1 MSVSLRP
8 PAHGPGA
15 PQRPIDT
22 VWQWLSTTDHKQIGI
37 LYLVTSLAMFF
48 VAGFEAMLIRL
59 QLFGPALHVLGPD
72 TYNHMMTM
80 HGTSMI
86 FLVIIP
92 ALTGFGNYFLPLML
106 GARDMAFP
114 RLNAIGY
121 WLYPLGGL
129 LLYAQFIWG
138 PPAQAGWTGYPPL
151 TDRSFSP
158 GFGTDLWILG
168 LHMLGLSSILSGLNM
183 VVTILN
189 LRAPGMRLN
198 VMPIF
203 AWGWLVT
210 GWLQVMATPLLA
222 GVLTMLLFDRNFG
235 THFFGPAG
243 GGDPLLWQ
251 HLFWAYSHPAVYIMI
266 LPAFGMISEII
277 PVFSRKPLFGYLAIA
292 YSSVAIAVLGFLVWA
307 HHMFQTGIDVRVR
320 LAIMVTTM
328 LIAVPTGV
336 KVFSWLATIW
346 GGDLQLR
353 VAMLFAISFVAFF
366 LIGGLSGIFLA
377 AVPVDV
383 AVNNT
388 YFVVAHLHYVLF
400 AGSVIGLMSALYYWF
415 PKMSGRMLNERLGQ
429 WHFWLTIIGM
439 NVAFFPMHFLG
450 LMGMPRRIA
459 TYATVFTVWN
469 RVSSLGA
476 FLLGAAQVLVLVN
489 LWQSLRHGTTAPE
502 DPWDGHTLEWT
513 VSSPPPQENFAE
525 IPELVA

>member
-1 MSVSLRP
+1 MATSSRP
-8 PAHGPGA
+8 QTSANPPRRRDGL
-15 PQRPIDT
+15 
-22 VWQWLSTTDHKQIGI
+22 WQWLTTTDHKQIGI
-37 LYLVTSLAMFF
+37 LYLVTSLTMFF
-48 VAGFEAMLIRL
+48 VAGFEALLLRA
-59 QLFGPALHVLGPD
+59 QLLGPEMAVLAPG
-72 TYNHMMTM
+72 TYNHLLTM

-86 FLVIIP
+86 FLVVIP
-92 ALTGFGNYFLPLML
+92 ALTGFGNYFLPLMI

-121 WLYPLGGL
+121 WLYPLAGL

-151 TDRSFSP
+151 TNQTYSP

-168 LHMLGLSSILSGLNM
+168 LHLLGISSILSGLNM
-183 VVTILN
+183 VVTVLN
-189 LRAPGMRLN
+189 LRAPGMRMN

-210 GWLQVMATPLLA
+210 GWMQVMATPLLA

-235 THFFGPAG
+235 TSFFGPAG

-266 LPAFGMISEII
+266 VPAFGMISEIL
-277 PVFSRKPLFGYLAIA
+277 PVFCRKPLFGYLAIA
-292 YSSVAIAVLGFLVWA
+292 YSTVAIGMLGFLVWA
-307 HHMFQTGIDVRVR
+307 HHMFQTGLDNRVR

-328 LIAVPTGV
+328 LIAIPTGV

-346 GGDLQLR
+346 GGDLHFR
-353 VAMLFAISFVAFF
+353 PAMLFATSFVAFF

-377 AVPVDV
+377 AVPVNV

-400 AGSVIGLMSALYYWF
+400 AGSMIGIMAGIHYWF
-415 PKMSGRMLNERLGQ
+415 PKMTGRMLNERLGR

-439 NVAFFPMHFLG
+439 NVAFFPMHLLG
-450 LMGMPRRIA
+450 VMGMPRRIA
-459 TYATVFTVWN
+459 TYGTVFTTWN
-469 RVSSLGA
+469 QVCSAGA
-476 FLLGAAQVLVLVN
+476 FLLGAAQILLLVN
-489 LWQSLRHGTTAPE
+489 LWQSLRNGEAAPD
-502 DPWDGHTLEWT
+502 DPWGGHTLEWT
-513 VSSPPPQENFAE
+513 ISSPPPKDNFEE
-525 IPELVA
+525 IPELAA

>member
-1 MSVSLRP
+1 MSISLRP
-8 PAHGPGA
+8 SPHGPEVPHRGW
-15 PQRPIDT
+15 DT
-22 VWQWLSTTDHKQIGI
+22 VWAWLSTTDHKRIGI
-37 LYLVTSLAMFF
+37 LYLVTSLFMFF
-48 VAGFEAMLIRL
+48 LAGGEALLLRL
-59 QLFGPALHVLGPD
+59 QLLGPQMRVLSPD
-72 TYNHMMTM
+72 AYNHMLTM

-92 ALTGFGNYFLPLML
+92 ALTGFGNYFIPLMI

-114 RLNAIGY
+114 RLNAVGY
-121 WLYPLGGL
+121 WLYPLAAL

-138 PPAQAGWTGYPPL
+138 PPAQGGWTGYPPL
-151 TDRSFSP
+151 TNRAYSP

-168 LHMLGLSSILSGLNM
+168 LHLLGISSILGGLNM
-183 VVTILN
+183 IVTILN
-189 LRAPGMRLN
+189 LRAPGMRIS

-210 GWLQVMATPLLA
+210 AWLQVMATPLLA

-235 THFFGPAG
+235 TSFFGPAQ

-266 LPAFGMISEII
+266 LPAFGMISEIL
-277 PVFSRKPLFGYLAIA
+277 PVFSRKPLFGFLAIA

-320 LAIMVTTM
+320 LAIMMTTM
-328 LIAVPTGV
+328 MIAIPTGV
-336 KVFSWLATIW
+336 KIFSWLATLW
-346 GGDLQLR
+346 GGDLR
-353 VAMLFAISFVAFF
+353 FTVSMLFAVSFVAFF

-400 AGSVIGLMSALYYWF
+400 AGSVIAMLSALYYWF
-415 PKMSGRMLNERLGQ
+415 PKMTGRMLDERLGR
-429 WHFWLTIIGM
+429 WHFWPTIIGM
-439 NVAFFPMHFLG
+439 NVAFFPMHILG
-450 LMGMPRRIA
+450 IMGMPRRIV
-459 TYATVFTVWN
+459 TYAPAFTTWN
-469 RVSSLGA
+469 QVVSAGA
-476 FLLGAAQVLVLVN
+476 FLLGITQVLLLVN
-489 LWQSLRHGTTAPE
+489 IWRSLRRGAIAPE
-502 DPWDGHTLEWT
+502 DPWGGHTLEWT
-513 VSSPPPQENFAE
+513 VSSPPPEDNFAE
-525 IPELVA
+525 IPELAA